1 MYTPAA
7 FALKDF
13 DLIKQLVRDY
23 GFATLVAQRG
33 DDFEATHV
41 PLLWRDSVLIGHL
54 ARAND
59 FFTEGQRVLA
69 VFQGPH
75 AYISP
80 AWYEELPAVP
90 TWNYIAIHVHGRL
103 FGESDSAAAAQLE
116 AMVKQ
121 YEGKSSVYDYL
132 ALPEDYRSKMQKGIR
147 AFRIE
152 IERVEAKAKLSQ
164 NHSPDRVQ
172 RVIAQLEKSADTTAQ
187 QLAQYMRRWARPD

>member
-1 MYTPAA
+1 M
-7 FALKDF
+7 

-41 PLLWRDSVLIGHL
+41 PLLWRDNGLIGHL

-59 FFTEGQRVLA
+59 FFTEGQNVLA

-90 TWNYIAIHVHGRL
+90 TWNYIAIHIHGRL
-103 FGESDSAAAAQLE
+103 FAESDSAAAAQLE

-121 YEGKSSVYDYL
+121 YEGKSSAYDYL
-132 ALPEDYRSKMQKGIR
+132 ALPEDYRSRMQKGIR